1 MHSHTLCERTSV
13 RPSFLVAPR
22 CRARVSFFIT
32 DRSRPQTS
40 AVGGRFRRVDG
51 ARTFG
56 AARGIVRPRAR
67 PRPWAR
73 RTNATNQRDDLDIV
87 VSIRQRVI
95 QNARARFERRARDVS
110 SERATVSRVVC
121 GDARENRARG
131 RRGRILRVCHF
142 PRCAFA
148 GNGVGVAR
156 VGADRDEGEGRADAR
171 AGRENRLEEGDGRRG
186 RRRGWRRRRWV
197 ESSRVAVGRLRG
209 EETRLSEE
217 SAQVW
222 AVIVLEKF
230 VRR

>member
-40 AVGGRFRRVDG
+40 AVGGRFRRRRED
-51 ARTFG
+51 
-56 AARGIVRPRAR
+56 VRRRAR
-67 PRPWAR
+67 NRSSAR
-73 RTNATNQRDDLDIV
+73 ASSSVGATNQHQRDDLDIV
-87 VSIRQRVI
+87 FSIRQRVI

-171 AGRENRLEEGDGRRG
+171 AGRENRLEEGDGRCG